1 MSSVSWYNFNA
12 FLLFVLVM
20 NQREFETNQSILDEL
35 GYNIEKKIHQIF
47 QAWGWG
53 NEPAVHPKEAP
64 TLWGWCDA

>member
-47 QAWGWG
+47 
-53 NEPAVHPKEAP
+53 
-64 TLWGWCDA
+64 